1 MSSYNI
7 QKLIDGSR
15 NVVFRL
21 AGEIDSAGD
30 IAPAT
35 LVDITTLSPKPASVR
50 IERLKWSVVPGST
63 MDIAIWWQATSN
75 ELVWAMGTG
84 DDADFSQFGGI
95 TNNAPAGF
103 TGNILFSTTGYGAT
117 GPTNAIGFAMIIEL
131 VKQRV
136 DFER

>member
-1 MSSYNI
+1 MSSYNVQTI
-7 QKLIDGSR
+7 IDGYR
-15 NVVFRL
+15 NTVIRL
-21 AGEIDSAGD
+21 AGEIDSSGD

-35 LVDITTLSPKPASVR
+35 LVDITTLSPKPTSVR

-75 ELVWAMGTG
+75 ELIWAAGTG
-84 DDADFSQFGGI
+84 DDADFSQFGGL

-117 GPTNAIGFAMIIEL
+117 GPTNPVGFAMIIEL

-136 DFER
+136 QFEA

>member
-7 QKLIDGSR
+7 QKIIDGYR
-15 NVVFRL
+15 NTVFRI
-21 AGEIDSAGD
+21 AGEVDTAGD
-30 IAPAT
+30 IAPTT

-50 IERLKWSVVPGST
+50 IERLKWSVVSGS
-63 MDIAIWWQATSN
+63 MLDVAIWWQATSN
-75 ELVWAMGTG
+75 ELVWAAGTG

-117 GPTNAIGFAMIIEL
+117 GPTNPIGFAMILEL

-136 DFER
+136 SFES